1 MTARPSRVRQWV
13 KRVPGMQLTRRR
25 MLRAVRSSPAMR
37 SLVRQVYAVDTA
49 SPVPVDVAPGNLLGG
64 VGTEALP
71 VVLVVVIGADTET
84 VEVTVDEVARLQLL
98 GAGFR
103 PVFVTDTPAF
113 AATRRYGYPVEL
125 LTGPPTGSVTG
136 RDAAWDEYARERVAL
151 LFATYRASASVT
163 LGPDGLDKPARL
175 VLSSLRP

>member
-1 MTARPSRVRQWV
+1 MRLRQWM
-13 KRVPGMQLTRRR
+13 KRVPGAQPTRRR
-25 MLRAVRSSPAMR
+25 VLRAVRGSSAMR
-37 SLVRQVYAVDTA
+37 SLIRQVYAVDTD
-49 SPVPVDVAPGNLLGG
+49 SPVPVDVAPGTVLGG

-71 VVLVVVIGADTET
+71 VVLVVVIGADADT
-84 VEVTVDEVARLQLL
+84 VEATVDEVARLQLL

-125 LTGPPTGSVTG
+125 LPDPVGSGDTSWNERV
-136 RDAAWDEYARERVAL
+136 RERLAL
-151 LFATYRASASVT
+151 LFATYRATASVT
-163 LGPDGLDKPARL
+163 LGPGGMDEPARL

>member
-1 MTARPSRVRQWV
+1 MSARSGRTRQWL
-13 KRVPGMQLTRRR
+13 KQVPGVRPMRRR
-25 MLRAVRSSPAMR
+25 LLRALRGSAAMR

-49 SPVPVDVAPGNLLGG
+49 SPVPVDVAPGNVLGG

-71 VVLVVVIGADTET
+71 VVLVVMIGADAET
-84 VEVTVDEVARLQLL
+84 VEATVDEVARLQLL

-113 AATRRYGYPVEL
+113 AATRQYGYPAEL
-125 LTGPPTGSVTG
+125 LSGPPEPNGPDG
-136 RDAAWDEYARERVAL
+136 LWAEYARERLAL
-151 LFATYRASASVT
+151 LFSTYRATASVT
-163 LGPDGLDKPARL
+163 LGPGGLDEPARL